1 MSSFQSDLSRGQD
14 VERLI
19 LKILQRHYPSASLVN
34 AYKGYDIWI
43 PERKEGIEVKY
54 DPMSNK
60 TGNIVVEYEMSGKDS
75 ALLTTEAA
83 VWIFYDD
90 RVIMSIKPQQIVK
103 CIFDLKLTY
112 REFVGNG
119 DRNSKKAFLVPKEE
133 LFKYGKELK
142 R

>member
-1 MSSFQSDLSRGQD
+1 
-14 VERLI
+14 
-19 LKILQRHYPSASLVN
+19 
-34 AYKGYDIWI
+34 
-43 PERKEGIEVKY
+43 
-54 DPMSNK
+54 MSNK

-75 ALLTTEAA
+75 ALLTTEAS

-90 RVIMSIKPQQIVK
+90 HVIISIKPQQIVK